1 MSEEVAQIKA
11 AIDDLKEKLSKIE
24 GKKGSIRDSVFE
36 KVKEDYENRLE
47 TLNNQLAGKKETLK
61 ETLKEMA
68 TKKEPLKSK
77 LDDLQ
82 EQLEEIELRH
92 SIGEYSDGQYDSMS
106 GEIKEKMG
114 TIEGDLQ
121 ALKKEEEETKEL
133 LGEPQDVIEEQAI
146 EEKVAE
152 EVDEGEGS
160 EKEKE
165 EEVVEEEPLPEV
177 SKENMIA
184 EELFT
189 GKEQT
194 VEENESVL
202 ADVSASEEGKG
213 SFLEGQEEKAKSDE
227 ELFDLSEGKVG
238 EPKGQKVSEKKP
250 SGGSTEE
257 EDWLSSLEQEL
268 NEEAEEKEKK
278 EGKAEKVEKVEK
290 VEKDGGEELVSLCPK
305 CNYKNKPDAWYC
317 ENCGSELSSPE

>member
-11 AIDDLKEKLSKIE
+11 TIDDIKEKLSKIE
-24 GKKGSIRDSVFE
+24 GKRDSIRDSVFQ
-36 KVKEDYENRLE
+36 KVKEDYEKRLE
-47 TLNNQLAGKKETLK
+47 TLSGQLVGKKELLK

-68 TKKEPLKSK
+68 TKKEPLKDK

-114 TIEGDLQ
+114 AIEGDLQ

-133 LGEPQDVIEEQAI
+133 LGEPLDVIEEQAT
-146 EEKVAE
+146 EEKVVE
-152 EVDEGEGS
+152 EVDEGES
-160 EKEKE
+160 EEREE

-194 VEENESVL
+194 IKEKENVL
-202 ADVSASEEGKG
+202 SDVPASEEEKD
-213 SFLEGQEEKAKSDE
+213 SFLEGQEEEAKSDE
-227 ELFDLSEGKVG
+227 KLFDLSEGKVG
-238 EPKGQKVSEKKP
+238 ETKGQKVAEKKP
-250 SGGSTEE
+250 SGGSAEE

-268 NEEAEEKEKK
+268 NEEAEEKVKK
-278 EGKAEKVEKVEK
+278 EGKAEKVEKAEK
-290 VEKDGGEELVSLCPK
+290 NGGEELVSLCPK

-317 ENCGSELSSPE
+317 ENCGSELASPE